1 MFLGEILGLRG
12 GLIIL
17 ISMFLRGRLFFEK
30 KLHGIYKK
38 GGNYVN
44 FEFGKLKEVITN
56 FNLKINLVE
65 SNNEIVLDEK
75 TSIKDFLDL
84 LSELYYVSLLSEDRL
99 KANESVRL

>member
-1 MFLGEILGLRG
+1 MCIRD
-12 GLIIL
+12 
-17 ISMFLRGRLFFEK
+17 R
-30 KLHGIYKK
+30 
-38 GGNYVN
+38 
-44 FEFGKLKEVITN
+44 
-56 FNLKINLVE
+56 VE

>member
-1 MFLGEILGLRG
+1 M
-12 GLIIL
+12 
-17 ISMFLRGRLFFEK
+17 
-30 KLHGIYKK
+30 
-38 GGNYVN
+38 N

>member
-1 MFLGEILGLRG
+1 M
-12 GLIIL
+12 
-17 ISMFLRGRLFFEK
+17 K

-38 GGNYVN
+38 GNYVN
-44 FEFGKLKEVITN
+44 FEFEKLKEVITN

-84 LSELYYVSLLSEDRL
+84 LSELYYVSFLSEDRL